1 MILTR
6 IFCIFMIIIGLFI
19 AVKPL
24 KIMNAIRTMFILNE
38 LEAEDFRV
46 FVYRASGI
54 VVIIINILLFL
65 RTFVI

>member
-6 IFCIFMIIIGLFI
+6 ISCILMIITGVFI
-19 AVKPL
+19 AIKPL

-38 LEAEDFRV
+38 LEADDFRV

-54 VVIIINILLFL
+54 VVTIINILLFL